1 MSKSNE
7 TFFQLLLLIVLKGT
21 SKNSRKWKIQ
31 NERSRLSAPDFP
43 KI

>member
-1 MSKSNE
+1 MKPSPERQN
-7 TFFQLLLLIVLKGT
+7 QLHKGT